1 MSEIGVKL
9 HEFRCMSAKDL
20 EVRIKEELSYVGL
33 EKAIIKID
41 VNLSEIANNRG
52 YDDVLI
58 SANPGEPLKP
68 LEKVLSGGELSR
80 IMLALKCVFVDKD
93 KIPTLIFDEIDTGIS
108 GAIGKRVGEKMYQV
122 SVKHQVLCITHLPQI
137 AALSDNHYFVS
148 KKVENGKTFT
158 QIRMLNEQ
166 DKVCEIAKMIGG
178 DNLSDVAIDNSR
190 EMVKL
195 ANIKKNEIKNEFI

>member
-1 MSEIGVKL
+1 
-9 HEFRCMSAKDL
+9 
-20 EVRIKEELSYVGL
+20 
-33 EKAIIKID
+33 
-41 VNLSEIANNRG
+41 
-52 YDDVLI
+52 
-58 SANPGEPLKP
+58 
-68 LEKVLSGGELSR
+68 
-80 IMLALKCVFVDKD
+80 MLALKCVFVDKD

-148 KKVENGKTFT
+148 KKVENGNTFT
-158 QIRMLNEQ
+158 QIRMLNEE

-195 ANIKKNEIKNEFI
+195 ADIKKKEIKNEFI